1 MSLISNTRL
10 VVPTFR
16 FPQGALGF
24 TKGLARASINLAVQ
38 PAAGMFGLFSHP
50 VKGIGR
56 SCATAFNSELAEKVL
71 RKPRLDMGK
80 QQADGVTDEV
90 KQGFIRRFDE
100 LAPQVKRRRKMLKE
114 EAKRWLRDLE
124 AEAGRSRQADE
135 AMMGGLEAGL

>member
-1 MSLISNTRL
+1 MPGLL
-10 VVPTFR
+10 YQR
-16 FPQGALGF
+16 FDPPQGALGF

-90 KQGFIRRFDE
+90 KQEYVRQFDE
-100 LAPQVKRRRKMLKE
+100 LAPQVKERRKLLKE
-114 EAKRWLRDLE
+114 EAKRWLRELE
-124 AEAGRSRQADE
+124 AEAGASRQAGE
-135 AMMGGLEAGL
+135 AMMGGSVAAL

>member
-1 MSLISNTRL
+1 
-10 VVPTFR
+10 
-16 FPQGALGF
+16 
-24 TKGLARASINLAVQ
+24 
-38 PAAGMFGLFSHP
+38 MFGLFSHP

-56 SCATAFNSELAEKVL
+56 SCATAFNAELAEKVL